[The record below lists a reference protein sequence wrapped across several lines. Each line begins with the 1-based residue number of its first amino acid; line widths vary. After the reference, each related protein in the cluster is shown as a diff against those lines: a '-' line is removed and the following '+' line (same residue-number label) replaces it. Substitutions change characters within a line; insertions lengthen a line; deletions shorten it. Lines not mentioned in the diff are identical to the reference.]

1 MKWGRRITT
10 TLTFLFFV
18 TLIFMIGLTT
28 GLWIERLRFRQQ
40 VVLPVPAS
48 NLVDSVLQYIRLYYV
63 DSVDTRQLLEDVVE
77 ALLSRL
83 DPYSIYLPP
92 VLQAEERIHLEG
104 ELEGIGIE
112 FTLMEDTVVVL
123 TVLPGGPAEEAGLLP
138 GDRILQVDSVPIAGR
153 DRPSLTRIVQ
163 LIRGARGTFVRLTVF
178 RPGQGM
184 LTFRIER
191 DVIQIRSVDAAL
203 MLTDQIGYLR
213 IALFSEE
220 TPEEV
225 REAVQELLES
235 GMTCLIL
242 DLRDNAGGI
251 LQSAVAVAD
260 EFLPG
265 RKLVTYTEGRAYP
278 REEFWADQPGTFEE
292 GPLIVLV
299 NRYTA
304 SASEILAAALQY
316 WKRALVIGERTHGK
330 GMVQRVVPLSNG
342 GALRLTVA
350 YYYTPDGRNIQR
362 PWRGATSAV
371 PRLVRGMA
379 SGDTLSQG
387 TDSLR
392 VFESGA
398 TWGVQP
404 DIQIDTLLAQWN
416 FTLRYGQFN
425 RLFLQFVYDLPG
437 SFFNGIR
444 ARYPDFMVFAQ
455 SYETPESLYRQ
466 FWDWLV
472 RRKGIRMH
480 DLDPDSL
487 APQDKEQIRFLLK
500 MYIARHIWGLDGFY
514 AVLAR
519 KDPAIQKALEIFR
532 EQQCGELLL

>member
-1 MKWGRRITT
+1 MKWGRRVTT
-10 TLTFLFFV
+10 TLVFLFFI
-18 TLIFMIGLTT
+18 TLVFTIGLTT
-28 GLWIERLRFRQQ
+28 GIWIERLRFHQRA
-40 VVLPVPAS
+40 VLPVGAS

-63 DSVDTRQLLEDVVE
+63 DSVNPRWLLEEVVA
-77 ALLSRL
+77 ALLNRL

-153 DRPSLTRIVQ
+153 GRPSLTRIVQ
-163 LIRGARGTFVRLTVF
+163 LIRGPRGTFVRLRVF
-178 RPGQGM
+178 RPGTGT

-191 DVIQIRSVDAAL
+191 DVIQVRSIDAAL
-203 MLTDQIGYLR
+203 MLTDQVGYLR

-225 REAVQELLES
+225 REALHELLES

-260 EFLPG
+260 EFLSG

-278 REEFWADQPGTFEE
+278 REEFWTGQPGTFEE
-292 GPLIVLV
+292 GPLVVLV

-304 SASEILAAALQY
+304 SASEILTAALQY
-316 WKRALVIGERTHGK
+316 WGRAIVIGERTHGK

-350 YYYTPDGRNIQR
+350 YYYTPDGRSIQR
-362 PWRGATSAV
+362 PWNMSAAFHRRGVSS
-371 PRLVRGMA
+371 G
-379 SGDTLSQG
+379 SGGDTLG
-387 TDSLR
+387 GGVADSLDM
-392 VFESGA
+392 S
-398 TWGVQP
+398 TWGVAP
-404 DIQIDTLLAQWN
+404 DISIDTLLAQFN
-416 FTLRYGQFN
+416 VTLRFGQLN

-437 SFFNGIR
+437 SFFDR
-444 ARYPDFMVFAQ
+444 VRERFPDFMVFARM
-455 SYETPESLYRQ
+455 YEVPETLYRR
-466 FWDWLV
+466 FWEWLV
-472 RRKGIRMH
+472 RRKGVQGVVS
-480 DLDPDSL
+480 DSL
-487 APQDKEQIRFLLK
+487 TPEEQDQIRFLLK
-500 MYIARHIWGLDGFY
+500 MHIARHIWGLDGFY
-514 AVLAR
+514 AVLAQR
-519 KDPAIQKALEIFR
+519 DPAIQKALEVLR
-532 EQQCGELLL
+532 ERQCGQPLL